1 MKLNSPFLLVE
12 INKSEFIFLV
22 CDYVDDNFNIIKKN
36 IFPIQG
42 VYKNKITDYETVL
55 KIFKK
60 NIFQIEQNLNLVFK
74 EVIIILDN
82 FESSII
88 NFSGYKKLNG
98 SQLVKEN
105 ITYLLNSLKSIVN
118 ETETNKKILHIF
130 NTKYLLD
137 KKKFDN
143 LPLGLFGDFYSQE
156 LSFFLINKN
165 DYKNLESI
173 FSKCNLKINK
183 IISKNFI
190 DGANLVNK
198 NNFETFLKVE
208 INIFESKIIFFENSA
223 LKFVQDFD
231 FGSELV
237 LLDISKII
245 GLKVETIKEILIN
258 EDYKEEDS
266 KDALLE
272 KKYFGENNYRK
283 VKKNLLYEIAIA
295 RIKEFSEV
303 LIKNNKDISSMTSKK
318 IPVFLKINDKIN
330 MSKFFNDYK
339 IHFSGASNNELNF
352 QENDVPEDF
361 YDCACRIVQYG
372 WKKEAIPIIHEKKSL
387 ITRFFNL
394 LFD

>member
-12 INKSEFIFLV
+12 INKSEFIFLA

-60 NIFQIEQNLNLVFK
+60 NIFQIEQNLNLIFK

-208 INIFESKIIFFENSA
+208 INIFDSKIIFFENSA

-361 YDCACRIVQYG
+361 YDCACKIVQYG